1 MKCFLFQGNILFL
14 MTMAFCQMF
23 TKVFSEWHLYYG
35 MSFVTVTAINA
46 FMGCDLINMV
56 KLARLELK
64 GFFSNKDD

>member
-1 MKCFLFQGNILFL
+1 
-14 MTMAFCQMF
+14 MAFCQMF